1 MGESSNGTESQVFE
15 RIERIC
21 CRPGCENVAALNHKW
36 CRECKRNMQTKYGEA
51 REEGIEQRGFVRGAN
66 AMKRKLL
73 QDIQKFNPGGMLR
86 AVEVAGWIGKAE
98 IPAFTEE
105 VKLTE
110 PDPKDP
116 PEAPEGD
123 EIKLK
128 EPADP
133 KTAAPAS
140 GKSNRSAAR

>member
-1 MGESSNGTESQVFE
+1 
-15 RIERIC
+15 
-21 CRPGCENVAALNHKW
+21 
-36 CRECKRNMQTKYGEA
+36 MQTKYGEA
-51 REEGIEQRGFVRGAN
+51 REEGIEQKGFVRGAN

-73 QDIQKFNPGGMLR
+73 QDIQKFNPGGLLR
-86 AVEVAGWIGKAE
+86 AVEVSGWIGKAE

-116 PEAPEGD
+116 PAAPEGD

-128 EPADP
+128 EPANQN
-133 KTAAPAS
+133 TAAPAND
-140 GKSNRSAAR
+140 KSKRSAAQ